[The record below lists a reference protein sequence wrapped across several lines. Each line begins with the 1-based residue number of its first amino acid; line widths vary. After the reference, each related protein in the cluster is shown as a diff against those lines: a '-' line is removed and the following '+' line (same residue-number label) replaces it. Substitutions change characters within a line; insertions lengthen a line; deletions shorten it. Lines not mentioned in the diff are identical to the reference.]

1 MALVKPAI
9 DAGFAWRSEEWRNG
23 EEISSGGMILIL
35 LLFDFCALALY
46 NLLVFVRGLTLSLL
60 FAGIVTTF
68 TNGGHRKGRD
78 DTRGEVVT
86 DGTGSEVVTDDTG
99 SEVVTDD
106 TRDEVVNDDMRDEI
120 VTDDMDYKI
129 LKDGITDQYW
139 RPEVV
144 R

>member
-1 MALVKPAI
+1 M
-9 DAGFAWRSEEWRNG
+9 
-23 EEISSGGMILIL
+23 
-35 LLFDFCALALY
+35 
-46 NLLVFVRGLTLSLL
+46 L

-68 TNGGHRKGRD
+68 KKGGHRKGRD

-86 DGTGSEVVTDDTG
+86 DGTG